1 MKRVVI
7 VLVGLPGAGKT
18 TIAQSVRAAEVIE
31 ADEEAIER
39 ALQTRRT
46 IVVDDDNLT
55 REDRLRVLLRF
66 PRREFYRVALFVDTP
81 VEICA
86 ERKGLPV
93 NEMMKITENFD
104 EPVNEE
110 GFDFVF
116 VRRGCKFHELV

>member
-1 MKRVVI
+1 MKRVLI

-66 PRREFYRVALFVDTP
+66 PRREFYRVALFVDTL

-93 NEMMKITENFD
+93 NEMMKITETLV
-104 EPVNEE
+104 EPVEEE

-116 VRRGCKFHELV
+116 VRRGCKFHEIV